1 MSLAPLSTSESSSH
15 RTDDRT
21 WFCVWGF
28 CVWGACTWAF
38 STLVPLSAALA
49 LLLAGCATAT
59 SKLEEKYKVGVPVS
73 RIFHAKYEDV
83 ELALKQAMIK
93 YPQRVD
99 NSEAGIFETDF
110 VKGEARFQPPHKRIN
125 YSNGHRYRILVRLV
139 RGKSED
145 KSAVK
150 VLVSKQTEIM
160 RDFFAD
166 PEQLPSDGL
175 EEDVILYRIARE
187 LAIAKALTKATEK
200 ANQN

>member
-1 MSLAPLSTSESSSH
+1 MSLAPPSTSESPSS
-15 RTDDRT
+15 RV
-21 WFCVWGF
+21 FPALALLVLLP
-28 CVWGACTWAF
+28 AAF
-38 STLVPLSAALA
+38 A
-49 LLLAGCATAT
+49 LLLAGAGCTTAT

-73 RIFHAKYEDV
+73 RVFYARYEEV

-110 VKGEARFQPPHKRIN
+110 VKGEARFQPPHKHVN
-125 YSNGHRYRILVRLV
+125 YSSGYRYRILVRLV

-150 VLVSKQTEIM
+150 VLVLKQTEIM

-187 LAIAKALTKATEK
+187 LAIAKALAKATEK